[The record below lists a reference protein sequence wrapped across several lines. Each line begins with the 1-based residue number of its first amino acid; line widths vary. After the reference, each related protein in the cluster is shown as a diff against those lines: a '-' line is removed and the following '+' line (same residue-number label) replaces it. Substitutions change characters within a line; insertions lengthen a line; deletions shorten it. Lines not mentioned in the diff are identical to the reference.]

1 MRDEA
6 SIQRQLERERSFRP
20 PYCPNRNCK
29 HHLGGQDFWQ
39 RDGKKRI
46 KRFPYHSQRFRCR
59 SCDRTFAYSF
69 FFLQYQQHTWGKNE
83 LIYQHHRIGVS
94 ARESGRILGHS
105 ERMIRGRKK
114 KMARWGLLVHAKFLE
129 SLKIEEE
136 IVYDGL
142 ENFAYSQYDPNN
154 LNHAVGK
161 RSLFT
166 YDFNLCPLNRKGRM
180 SPAQL
185 RRKKKIEETHGAYPR
200 DAIRTSTRRVFER
213 LLKKC
218 NGTLVLYAD
227 RHFQYRRVVEKDLK
241 EQKIEHIKIS
251 SKAYRNFRN
260 PLFAVN
266 NIDMQARHCLAAFR
280 RETIAFSKH
289 SVAMQESF
297 VLYMLHR
304 NYMRPKFYG
313 THRSDPEC
321 SKKSPAME
329 LKLTDRILTFKEL
342 FGQRV
347 LRIFMRTGG
356 PSIIGS
362 IP

>member
-180 SPAQL
+180 SPAQV

-200 DAIRTSTRRVFER
+200 DAIRTATRRDRRAAAKEVQRDLGPLYGPALPISTGGRKGSQRAEDR
-213 LLKKC
+213 AHQD
-218 NGTLVLYAD
+218 LVQSLSELQKSPLCGE
-227 RHFQYRRVVEKDLK
+227 QYRYAG
-241 EQKIEHIKIS
+241 
-251 SKAYRNFRN
+251 KA
-260 PLFAVN
+260 L
-266 NIDMQARHCLAAFR
+266 
-280 RETIAFSKH
+280 
-289 SVAMQESF
+289 
-297 VLYMLHR
+297 
-304 NYMRPKFYG
+304 
-313 THRSDPEC
+313 
-321 SKKSPAME
+321 
-329 LKLTDRILTFKEL
+329 
-342 FGQRV
+342 
-347 LRIFMRTGG
+347 
-356 PSIIGS
+356 PSGL
-362 IP
+362 